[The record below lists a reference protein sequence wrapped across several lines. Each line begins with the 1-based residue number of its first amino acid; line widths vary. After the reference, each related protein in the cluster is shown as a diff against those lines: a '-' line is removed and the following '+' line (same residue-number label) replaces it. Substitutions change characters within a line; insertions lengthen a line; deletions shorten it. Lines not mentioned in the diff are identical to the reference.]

1 MVRVPHVLTAPQPIR
16 RLVVA
21 LSLLLPL
28 AAVAL
33 VWRPLLGGWFQAD
46 DFNHLYD
53 LVTMDRVA
61 FLTQVFAG
69 HLLTMFNAATLGL
82 VTAFGPEPAPAFRVV
97 FGTHLLSAGL
107 VYVAARRL
115 GVGALG
121 AGWST
126 FAWGTCPTLAGTLET
141 TRIGTMNVKKL
152 PSGSPQG
159 PAKISLG

>member
-69 HLLTMFNAATLGL
+69 HLITTFNAATRKSRLFASAISTSRCSRGSVRKLRQPISTAGSAPDPLGDL
-82 VTAFGPEPAPAFRVV
+82 
-97 FGTHLLSAGL
+97 
-107 VYVAARRL
+107 
-115 GVGALG
+115 
-121 AGWST
+121 
-126 FAWGTCPTLAGTLET
+126 
-141 TRIGTMNVKKL
+141 
-152 PSGSPQG
+152 
-159 PAKISLG
+159 